1 MLTNLDLNKYA
12 QSPSNILAI
21 EQEIMDHERD
31 LEQSISN
38 MTHAK
43 NDEVLSQ
50 IDQSTRIMAAEEE
63 RIHKFKYTKTID
75 CKEMMRSFNL
85 ECLTL
90 NY

>member
-1 MLTNLDLNKYA
+1 MNLDLRQHA
-12 QSPSNILAI
+12 QSPTNRLAI
-21 EQEIMDHERD
+21 ENEIVEHERE
-31 LEQSISN
+31 LEQNISN
-38 MTHAK
+38 MTNAK
-43 NDEVLSQ
+43 NDEIISQ

-63 RIHKFKYTKTID
+63 RVHKFKYTKTID